1 MHIPT
6 RQGVGPS
13 RVTLPVGPWPTVLD
27 FLLER
32 MPDISRDEWLHR
44 FAHDLVLNEAA
55 KPVAA
60 TQTYTPHTKL
70 YYYRHIANEPVL
82 PKKASIMFEDEHL
95 VVADKPHFMPVTPAG
110 RYVQQ
115 SLLVQLKHLTGN
127 DDLVPLHRIDR
138 ETAGLVMFGKRLQ
151 DRDAYH
157 ALFRD
162 KEMHKV
168 YEAVAAFNPALELPR
183 AHISRLQ
190 PDQLFF
196 KTQEVAG
203 EPNSETRIS
212 LLKVEASRALY
223 QLVPISGKRHQLR
236 VHMMALGLPLEG
248 DQFYPTVLRGPD
260 ALEDFNNPLQLLAK
274 TVAFTDPVTGEAR
287 EFHSALRLSLAL

>member
-1 MHIPT
+1 MRIPT
-6 RQGVGPS
+6 RNGVGAS
-13 RVTLPVGPWPTVLD
+13 RVSLPIGPWPTVLD

-44 FAHDLVLNEAA
+44 FANDLVLNVDAQ
-55 KPVAA
+55 PVQA
-60 TQTYTPHTKL
+60 TQAYTPHTKL

-82 PKKASIMFEDEHL
+82 PQKASIVFEDEHL
-95 VVADKPHFMPVTPAG
+95 LVADKPHFMPVTPAG

-115 SLLVQLKHLTGN
+115 SLLVQLKHLTSN
-127 DDLVPLHRIDR
+127 DELVPLHRIDR

-168 YEAVAAFNPALELPR
+168 YEAVAAYNPALELPR
-183 AHISRLQ
+183 VHISRLQ
-190 PDQLFF
+190 QDELFF
-196 KTQEVAG
+196 RTQEVDG
-203 EPNSETRIS
+203 EPNSETRIR
-212 LLKVEASRALY
+212 LLKVEGTRALY
-223 QLVPISGKRHQLR
+223 QLEPVSGKRHQLR

-248 DQFYPTVLRGPD
+248 DQFYPIVLRGPED
-260 ALEDFNNPLQLLAK
+260 EEDFSKPLQLLAK
-274 TVAFTDPVTGEAR
+274 SVAFTDPVTGEAR

>member
-82 PKKASIMFEDEHL
+82 PQKASIMFEDEHL

-223 QLVPISGKRHQLR
+223 QLEPISGKRHQLR

>member
-1 MHIPT
+1 MRIPT
-6 RQGVGPS
+6 RNGVGAS
-13 RVTLPVGPWPTVLD
+13 RVSLPVGPWPTVLD

-44 FAHDLVLNEAA
+44 FANDLVLNEDAQ
-55 KPVAA
+55 PVQA
-60 TQTYTPHTKL
+60 TQAYTPRTKL

-82 PKKASIMFEDEHL
+82 PEKASIVFEDDHL
-95 VVADKPHFMPVTPAG
+95 LVADKPHFMPVTPAG

-115 SLLVQLKHLTGN
+115 SLLVQLKHLTSN

-138 ETAGLVMFGKRLQ
+138 ETAGIVMFGKRLQ

-162 KEMHKV
+162 KAMHKV

-183 AHISRLQ
+183 VHISRLQ
-190 PDQLFF
+190 PDELFF
-196 KTQEVAG
+196 RTQEVDG

-212 LLKVEASRALY
+212 LLKTKGTRALY
-223 QLVPISGKRHQLR
+223 QLEPISGKRHQLR

-260 ALEDFNNPLQLLAK
+260 AEEDFSHPLQLLAK
-274 TVAFTDPVTGEAR
+274 SVAFTDPVTGEAR
-287 EFHSALRLSLAL
+287 EFHSALHLSMTR

>member
-55 KPVAA
+55 EPVAA

-82 PKKASIMFEDEHL
+82 PKKVSIMFEDEHL
-95 VVADKPHFMPVTPAG
+95 IVADKPHFMPVTPAG

-168 YEAVAAFNPALELPR
+168 YEAVAAYNPALELPR